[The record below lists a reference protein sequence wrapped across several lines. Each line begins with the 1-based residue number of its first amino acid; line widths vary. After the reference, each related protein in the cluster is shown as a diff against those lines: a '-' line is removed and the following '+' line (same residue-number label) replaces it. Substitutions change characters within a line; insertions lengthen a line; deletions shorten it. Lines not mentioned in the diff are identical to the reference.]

1 MEKVPWELLHK
12 QISEELFQ
20 RDYNTIGDVI
30 QEWKLKI
37 VAHWLF
43 NDLWKERDKIIN
55 RAIEMLNATIKDE
68 NVVDYT
74 DEVKELN
81 KKRKKYEEKLSNLVE
96 LRVEG
101 DISKEVYEEKK
112 GVFKKQIEYI
122 DSELLKRDVKNS
134 AIVSNVKTQIQLLT
148 DLLEKS
154 MMLSVEIFQKT

>member
-1 MEKVPWELLHK
+1 MFP
-12 QISEELFQ
+12 
-20 RDYNTIGDVI
+20 
-30 QEWKLKI
+30 EWKLKI

-101 DISKEVYEEKK
+101 DISKEVMR
-112 GVFKKQIEYI
+112 
-122 DSELLKRDVKNS
+122 KRKEPS
-134 AIVSNVKTQIQLLT
+134 KSRLGTLIQ
-148 DLLEKS
+148 S
-154 MMLSVEIFQKT
+154 Y